1 MLVIKTLELK
11 LFTDFSG
18 FFGWF
23 SKFRKKIT
31 CRVILIPIVK
41 IFESNWFSR
50 LIVIWVRTNILIEI
64 GRIRIWEKC
73 RKEKNINSISTFLSF
88 LIATQC
94 HWDQWTDWLVGWL
107 IDWFNYW
114 VTYWL
119 IGVFTEKWGENKK
132 IKIRRKSRSLHL
144 NLQWTRVNSNSNWTK
159 PWCRPQWCAASTD
172 STLSFA
178 GSVST
183 LMARPDFLQY
193 PVPGLS

>member
-1 MLVIKTLELK
+1 MIST
-11 LFTDFSG
+11 
-18 FFGWF
+18 
-23 SKFRKKIT
+23 
-31 CRVILIPIVK
+31 VK

-132 IKIRRKSRSLHL
+132 IKTRRKSRSMHL
-144 NLQWTRVNSNSNWTK
+144 NLQWIRVNWNSNWTNR
-159 PWCRPQWCAASTD
+159 PLCRPLLCAAST
-172 STLSFA
+172 SPTLSFA
-178 GSVST
+178 GSVSN
-183 LMARPDFLQY
+183 LMAWPDFYSTLYPAYHRHILQY